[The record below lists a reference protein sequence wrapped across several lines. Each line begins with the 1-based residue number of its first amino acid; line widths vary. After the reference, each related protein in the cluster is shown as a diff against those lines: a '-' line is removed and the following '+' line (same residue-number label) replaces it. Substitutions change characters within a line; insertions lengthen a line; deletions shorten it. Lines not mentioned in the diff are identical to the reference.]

1 MKRVLLVLALVFIVA
16 APGCASKPEPVQPP
30 DNSWFRPNR
39 RRNPNDYRVCP
50 RCGDAV
56 LNSAFKDHF
65 SECRGY

>member
-1 MKRVLLVLALVFIVA
+1 MSRFAAILALCLLS
-16 APGCASKPEPVQPP
+16 GCVDTPPAQVQPP

-50 RCGDAV
+50 KCGDAV

-65 SECRGY
+65 SECRGN